1 MNGRTPFLLL
11 ACTLA
16 AGACRGGDDAE
27 LTLVEEPPAS
37 EGEATVASS
46 SGSTSAGASRGGGAV
61 VHAYD
66 GWHPEPAGSWCRIE
80 GRHRHP
86 YALAASDYA
95 VSVIDDVYTFVGDAL
110 AWGWTGPVWWYYGH
124 HRISS
129 RVWCVLDGPH
139 SHAWKPTVEVARF
152 RIDGG
157 YYTWTGDW
165 DDDYRVAVQRYGRP
179 YNDLLRVRLV
189 GAPSHPWVSWGVDA
203 KARVDHGRHR
213 GEIRLAPPPA
223 HVRVDFTPPRP
234 PVPGHPGRGIDVDVR
249 VGTGDG
255 SHRYDGSDHRRDGAD
270 RDGRDGDRDHRY
282 SGSDHRRDGEDRDG
296 GRDHGSTGSD
306 HRKDRD
312 SDRGS
317 DRGTDR
323 DSDRDSDRD
332 RRSTGRDGGGDRGG
346 KEAGRGGE
354 SSDRQERKVG
364 SDSRPEGKRGD
375 AAGSAGARTG
385 GEKSRESGRSGVSES
400 RSGKSSGK
408 GGEGRSSG
416 KGERGRSSGK
426 SSDDEKDGKDEKDR
440 GR

>member
-16 AGACRGGDDAE
+16 AGACRGADDAE
-27 LTLVEEPPAS
+27 LTLVEDPPAP
-37 EGEATVASS
+37 EGEATVASG
-46 SGSTSAGASRGGGAV
+46 SGSTSGGASRGGGAV

-95 VSVIDDVYTFVGDAL
+95 VSVIDDVYYFVGDAL

-139 SHAWKPTVEVARF
+139 SHAWKPTFEVARF
-152 RIDGG
+152 RLDGG

-165 DDDYRVAVQRYGRP
+165 DDDYRVAVKRYGRP

-213 GEIRLAPPPA
+213 GEVRLAPPPA

-249 VGTGDG
+249 VGAGG
-255 SHRYDGSDHRRDGAD
+255 ASHSYTGSDHRREGAE
-270 RDGRDGDRDHRY
+270 RDGRDVDRDHRY
-282 SGSDHRRDGEDRDG
+282 TGADHRRDDGDRDR
-296 GRDHGSTGSD
+296 GRDQRSTGSD

-312 SDRGS
+312 
-317 DRGTDR
+317 
-323 DSDRDSDRD
+323 DRDSDRD
-332 RRSTGRDGGGDRGG
+332 RRSTGSERGGDRGG
-346 KEAGRGGE
+346 RDGDSERH
-354 SSDRQERKVG
+354 ERKVG
-364 SDSRPEGKRGD
+364 ADSRPEGKRGE
-375 AAGSAGARTG
+375 AAGSGGTRSG
-385 GEKSRESGRSGVSES
+385 GEKSRDGGRAGVSES

-408 GGEGRSSG
+408 GGDGRSSD

-426 SSDDEKDGKDEKDR
+426 SRGGDRDDKDDKDKKDR